1 MLPNL
6 DTYATALSIDR
17 DLALKRAERRACLP
31 DTGDRQD
38 ATTPAIA
45 RPPATATAGR
55 SSLARAVASLLAVL
69 RPSHA

>member
-1 MLPNL
+1 MPPTL

-17 DLALKRAERRACLP
+17 ELTLKRAERRARLIESA
-31 DTGDRQD
+31 DRQD

-45 RPPATATAGR
+45 RPTATASR
-55 SSLARAVASLLAVL
+55 SSLARAVGSLLAVL